1 MQRQLK
7 NSFKKLLVKFFH
19 GGQRLGVD
27 VLPRHFYSEIP
38 AIYELRQSDE
48 WRQAYSLLEVSSDLD
63 AQLTF
68 VRQVMTL
75 QVQEHLKVADVYGD
89 ACRVN
94 GAVGF
99 GLIEAQFLYGFV
111 RTQQPKRII
120 QVGCGVS
127 TAICLAAAKDGD
139 YQPEI
144 TCIEPYPTPILLAA
158 EKDGRITLLREKV
171 ECLPPTFASSLGE
184 GDLLFI
190 DSTHTLGPAGEVSR
204 LILEVLP
211 RLADGVYV
219 HFHDIWFPYDFAP
232 TILDRG
238 MFFWHETVLLHAFL
252 CFNPRFQ
259 VKASLS
265 LLHHQ
270 ALEEFQKSFHGYQP
284 MKFDRGIC
292 VEEGD
297 YPSSIYLQKTSV

>member
-7 NSFKKLLVKFFH
+7 NSLKKLLAKSFRA
-19 GGQRLGVD
+19 GQRLGLD
-27 VLPRHFYSEIP
+27 ILPRHFYSEIP
-38 AIYELRQSDE
+38 AIYQLRKTDE
-48 WRQAYSLLEVSSDLD
+48 WRQPYSLLEVSGDLEG
-63 AQLTF
+63 QLRF
-68 VRQVMTL
+68 VRQSMTDD
-75 QVQEHLKVADVYGD
+75 VQQHLRHTDVHGD
-89 ACRVN
+89 ACRSN
-94 GAVGF
+94 GAVGY
-99 GLIEAQFLYGFV
+99 GPIEAQFLYGFV
-111 RTQQPKRII
+111 RTQKPNRII

-127 TAICLAAAKDGD
+127 TVICMAAATDGG

-144 TCIEPYPTPILLAA
+144 TCIEPYPTPVLLAA
-158 EKDGRITLLREKV
+158 ERDGRITLLREKV

-232 TILDRG
+232 SILDRG
-238 MFFWHETVLLHAFL
+238 MFFWHETALLHAFL
-252 CFNPRFQ
+252 CFNRRFH

-265 LLHHQ
+265 VLHHH
-270 ALEEFQKSFHGYQP
+270 ALEEFKKSFYSYRP
-284 MKFDRGIC
+284 MKFDRGVCI
-292 VEEGD
+292 EQGD
-297 YPSSIYLQKTSV
+297 YPSSIYMQKTSG